1 MKRGMTGALASMVS
15 VAALTG
21 AGGAA
26 QAQTAAPVAAS
37 ATEAAAETAVSTAT
51 DGRTTYPVGYF
62 TQFAPSTALDVV
74 QRIPGFSLDT
84 GDQDVRGFGGA
95 AGNLVI
101 DGERPSAKSDS
112 LATILSRIPASRVL
126 RVEVGSGDLFGSEY
140 IGRPQVANLI
150 LTDGGGLAGT
160 IEASI
165 ARDYTGSL
173 TPQGTVSALLRRGPS
188 TFNASIGYENQDY
201 LEEGT
206 DTVRALPGRAITE
219 FRVKENDIR
228 DQEWFAT
235 ASWAF
240 DGGPNKSAN
249 LNGRYE
255 RNRFTLRQTNEV
267 FPTGGVIRD
276 DRLSQ
281 LFTNDQFEIG
291 GDVTRPLLGGG
302 VKLIGL
308 YRSISSD
315 NRDDVFLRVD
325 SDVIGGFVQTVANK
339 RDEAVARVVW
349 SHGDIGGWALE
360 TGFEGAFNR
369 LDSNVDLFGVAA
381 GGALLPIDLPVDD
394 AVVSEYRGESFF
406 NAGRSLTPKLR
417 IDLGLTYEQSRLTVS
432 GDAQAERTLRFLKPK
447 VSLDWRPGGGW
458 RVQSS
463 LTRSVAQLDFNDF
476 VGAAELANDR
486 VDGGN
491 PDLLPQREW
500 EYRLS
505 VERPVLGDGRL
516 QAQVGYDHVSL
527 LQDRVPIAGGGD
539 APGNLGTGR
548 RYFVSGTVDLPLTAL
563 GIRGGRLTASG
574 TWVDTSVRDPYT
586 GVDRF
591 FSGNSR
597 WFGEAGF
604 RQDLGTFAWGFNYF
618 GQPRQR
624 VFRGSEID
632 SFDGD
637 EPFVTAFA
645 EYRATPKTTVTL
657 SGENLFDVAGTRNR
671 LFFIPD
677 RTAAEPSFVEDR
689 RRNRHVTFTLSL
701 KHSFG

>member
-1 MKRGMTGALASMVS
+1 MKRGMNGALASMVS
-15 VAALTG
+15 VAALIG
-21 AGGAA
+21 AGGVA

-37 ATEAAAETAVSTAT
+37 ATEAAAETAVTTAA
-51 DGRTTYPVGYF
+51 DGRTTYPAGFF

-74 QRIPGFSLDT
+74 QRVPGFSLDT

-140 IGRPQVANLI
+140 SGRPRVANLI
-150 LTDGGGLAGT
+150 LADGGGLAGT

-240 DGGPNKSAN
+240 DGGANKSAN

-255 RNRFTLRQTNEV
+255 RNRFTLRQVNDV

-308 YRSISSD
+308 YRTASSD
-315 NRDDVFLRVD
+315 NRDDVFLRVN
-325 SDVIGGFVQTVANK
+325 SNVTGGFVQTVASK

-349 SHGDIGGWALE
+349 SHADVGGWAFE

-369 LDSNVDLFGVAA
+369 LDSNVDLFSILA
-381 GGALLPIDLPVDD
+381 GGAQLPIDLPVDE
-394 AVVSEYRGESFF
+394 AVVSEYRGESFI

-417 IDLGLTYEQSRLTVS
+417 LDLGLTYEQSRLTVT
-432 GDAQAERTLRFLKPK
+432 GDAEAERTLRFLKPK

-491 PDLLPQREW
+491 PDLLPQRAW
-500 EYRLS
+500 EARLS
-505 VERPVLGDGRL
+505 VERPILGDGRV
-516 QAQVGYDHVSL
+516 QVEAGYNAVSL
-527 LQDRVPIAGGGD
+527 LQDRVPVVGGD
-539 APGNLGTGR
+539 APGNLGNGR
-548 RYFVSGTVDLPLTAL
+548 LMFLRGILDVPLTAI
-563 GIRGGRLTASG
+563 GIPGGRFTFNGVVRDS
-574 TWVDTSVRDPYT
+574 SVRDPYT
-586 GVDRF
+586 GLDRD
-591 FSGNSR
+591 FSGVTR
-597 WFGEAGF
+597 WYVEAGF
-604 RQDLGTFAWGFNYF
+604 RQDRGSFAYGVNYF
-618 GQPRQR
+618 AQPQQP

-632 SFDGD
+632 TFDGE
-637 EPFVTAFA
+637 EPFLTAFA
-645 EYRATPKTTVTL
+645 EYRASPKTTLTFTV
-657 SGENLFDVAGTRNR
+657 ENILDVAGTRNR
-671 LFFIPD
+671 LFFLPD
-677 RTAAEPSFVEDR
+677 RTAANPSFVEDR
-689 RRNRHVTFTLSL
+689 ERNRHITFTLAL